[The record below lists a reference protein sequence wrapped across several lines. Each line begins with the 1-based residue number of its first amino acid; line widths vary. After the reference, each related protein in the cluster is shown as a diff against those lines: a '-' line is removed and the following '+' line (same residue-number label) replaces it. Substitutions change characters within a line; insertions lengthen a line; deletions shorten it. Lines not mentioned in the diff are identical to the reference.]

1 MKRKICLLGIMV
13 FFLASFCVYARTITA
28 IGEGQTRQAAINN
41 GIRAAIEEA
50 LGSLVTSSSNVAQGK
65 LIYDR
70 ITSAS
75 AGYVKSYNVIAEGK
89 DPVTD
94 VYKVKLNVVLDD
106 IKLKNAVS
114 QFMEDP
120 RFQRTFQE
128 TKFDERKVIV
138 VYKPRTGLDLP
149 YDSKAVQ
156 TVMDLI
162 EDRLAGKGF
171 RVFLPSQLKRI
182 RGRAAEMVVDEESAI
197 NIARQETGDAVVIV
211 SFDAGK
217 RPTSD
222 GYLLIYAT
230 LTLKAYDC
238 TTGELFANVQDRG
251 KTITRGGSYG
261 LQDGIA
267 RVAIK
272 IGPRV
277 VDRLISKIVRRFSGA
292 RAKFVMLIIRNV
304 NINQQDKV
312 EDILDELGWR
322 YRISRQTGS
331 YMEIEVFNE
340 ADPTSVRRILRRT
353 FKRKNLGLVPAEIS
367 GSRIIFEGTYTGAG
381 GGY

>member
-1 MKRKICLLGIMV
+1 MKSKCLVLGLL
-13 FFLASFCVYARTITA
+13 FFFFMSSPLWARTVTV

-41 GIRAAIEEA
+41 GIRAAVEEA
-50 LGSLVTSSSNVAQGK
+50 LGSYITSSSNVAQGK

-70 ITSAS
+70 VTSAS
-75 AGYVKSYNVIAEGK
+75 AGYVKSYNVIAEGT
-89 DPVTD
+89 DPVTG

-106 IKLKNAVS
+106 IKLKSAVS

-128 TKFDERKVIV
+128 TKFDERKVV
-138 VYKPRTGLDLP
+138 VLYKPRTGLDLP
-149 YDSKAVQ
+149 FNSKAVQ
-156 TVMDLI
+156 SVMDLI
-162 EDRLAGKGF
+162 QDRLSGKGF

-182 RGRAAEMVVDEESAI
+182 RGRAAEMVIDEETAI
-197 NIARQETGDAVVIV
+197 NIARQETGDAVVLV

-222 GYLLIYAT
+222 GYYLIYAT
-230 LTLKAYDC
+230 LTLKAYDA

-251 KTITRGGSYG
+251 KTITRGGDYG
-261 LQDGIA
+261 LADGIA

-292 RAKFVMLIIRNV
+292 RAKFVMLILRNV

-312 EDILDELGWR
+312 EDVLEELGWR

-331 YMEIEVFNE
+331 YMEIEIFSE
-340 ADPTSVRRILRRT
+340 ADPTSVRRILRRA
-353 FKRKNLGLVPAEIS
+353 FKKRAMALVPAEIS
-367 GSRIIFEGTYTGAG
+367 GARVMFEGSYTGAG